1 MVEQPGVDVVQEPA
15 DGDRVRDER
24 VRAHLADVV
33 EQSCLL
39 VLHHAEVLPG
49 CVLSCRSSYLL
60 AEFLEAPTGMPLG
73 VGESTDAASFT
84 WRPGDRVLL
93 YTDGLSEARDAGGQ
107 FFSILDAGPLLAEG
121 TVEEALDSLLARVRA
136 HLPGG
141 QLSDDL
147 AVLLL
152 ENAPGQKP
160 PQHST
165 LVASEPTRQ
174 G

>member
-1 MVEQPGVDVVQEPA
+1 
-15 DGDRVRDER
+15 
-24 VRAHLADVV
+24 
-33 EQSCLL
+33 
-39 VLHHAEVLPG
+39 
-49 CVLSCRSSYLL
+49 
-60 AEFLEAPTGMPLG
+60 
-73 VGESTDAASFT
+73 
-84 WRPGDRVLL
+84 
-93 YTDGLSEARDAGGQ
+93 
-107 FFSILDAGPLLAEG
+107 
-121 TVEEALDSLLARVRA
+121 VEEALDSLLARVRA